1 MYRFLLI
8 FFLFFNFAFAI
19 NSGVEKFKWPE
30 GMSLLQF
37 MEKYEIP
44 LSIYYDLDKEE
55 QELTSEIISGS
66 TCFVLRNNSGKIMQL
81 LVPISE
87 ELQIHIYKDKFNK
100 FKLDFTPI
108 VYTQQSN
115 SLGISIETSPY
126 NDIVKATGNTAL
138 ANEFMTV
145 FKNAVNFRKLQKGDK
160 LVILYKQK
168 TRLNQPFGSVKILAG
183 MIEENKKGNF
193 LYFFEDK
200 YYNQT
205 GKKTESFLL
214 ITPIDNFVKIS
225 SKFTPKRFHP
235 ILKRYR
241 AHLGVDYAAPK
252 GTKIFAAG
260 NGTVTFIGRRS
271 GYGNVVEISHGGGY
285 STLYAHVSGF
295 AKGVK
300 VGNQVKQKELIAY
313 VGNTGLSSGPHLHF
327 GLYKNKQAIDPLKVV
342 KIEKTSVV
350 SKEELKFKALV
361 KDMNS
366 KIKQA
371 EDGSLNPQRF
381 ENFENSVVLN

>member
-1 MYRFLLI
+1 MNKFILI

-30 GMSLLQF
+30 GVSLLQF

-44 LSIYYDLDKEE
+44 LSVYYDLDKEA

-66 TCFVLRNNSGKIMQL
+66 ICYVLRDDLGKISQL
-81 LVPISE
+81 LIPISE
-87 ELQIHIYKDKFNK
+87 ELQIQIYKDKFNK

-108 VYTQQSN
+108 VYTKQSN

-138 ANEFMTV
+138 ANEFMSV
-145 FKNAVNFRKLQKGDK
+145 FRGEVDFKRLQKGDR
-160 LVILYKQK
+160 LVLLYEQK
-168 TRLNQPFGSVKILAG
+168 TRLGQPFGSIKILAG
-183 MIEENKKGNF
+183 MIEENKKGNS
-193 LYFFEDK
+193 LYLFEDK
-200 YYNQT
+200 YFDEN
-205 GKKTESFLL
+205 GKKMESFLL
-214 ITPIDNFVKIS
+214 ITPINGARIAS
-225 SKFTPKRFHP
+225 RFTPKRFHP

-252 GTKIFAAG
+252 GTKIYAAG
-260 NGTVTFIGRRS
+260 NGKVTFVGRKS
-271 GYGNVVEISHGGGY
+271 GYGNVIEISHGGGY
-285 STLYAHVSGF
+285 TSLYAHLNGF

-300 VGNQVKQKELIAY
+300 VGTNVKQKELIAY
-313 VGNTGLSSGPHLHF
+313 VGNTGLSTGPHLHF

-342 KIEKTSVV
+342 KIEKTNIV

-361 KDMNS
+361 KDMNA
-366 KIKQA
+366 KMDLA
-371 EDGSLNPQRF
+371 MDGSLNPQRF
-381 ENFENSVVLN
+381 ENFENSMILN

>member
-1 MYRFLLI
+1 MNKFILI

-30 GMSLLQF
+30 GVSLLQF

-44 LSIYYDLDKEE
+44 LSVYYDLDKEA

-66 TCFVLRNNSGKIMQL
+66 ICYVLRDDLGKISQL
-81 LVPISE
+81 LIPISE
-87 ELQIHIYKDKFNK
+87 ELQIQIYKDKFNK

-108 VYTQQSN
+108 VYTKQSN

-138 ANEFMTV
+138 ANEFMSV
-145 FKNAVNFRKLQKGDK
+145 FRGEVDFKRLQKGDR
-160 LVILYKQK
+160 LVLLYEQK
-168 TRLNQPFGSVKILAG
+168 TRLGQPFGSIKILAG
-183 MIEENKKGNF
+183 MIEENKKGNS
-193 LYFFEDK
+193 LYLFEDK
-200 YYNQT
+200 YFDEN
-205 GKKTESFLL
+205 GKKMESFLL
-214 ITPIDNFVKIS
+214 ITPINGARIAS
-225 SKFTPKRFHP
+225 RFTPKRFHP

-252 GTKIFAAG
+252 GTKIYAAG
-260 NGTVTFIGRRS
+260 NGKVTFVGRKS
-271 GYGNVVEISHGGGY
+271 GYGNVIEISHGGGY
-285 STLYAHVSGF
+285 TSLYAHLNGF

-300 VGNQVKQKELIAY
+300 VGTNVKQKELIAY
-313 VGNTGLSSGPHLHF
+313 VGNTGLSTGPHLHF

-342 KIEKTSVV
+342 KIEKTNIV

-361 KDMNS
+361 KDMNA
-366 KIKQA
+366 KMDLAK
-371 EDGSLNPQRF
+371 DGNLNPQRF
-381 ENFENSVVLN
+381 ENFENSMILN

>member
-1 MYRFLLI
+1 MYRFLFI
-8 FFLFFNFAFAI
+8 FFIFFNFAFAI

-44 LSIYYDLDKEE
+44 LSIYYNLDKEE

-108 VYTQQSN
+108 VYTKQSN

-160 LVILYKQK
+160 LVILYEQK

-271 GYGNVVEISHGGGY
+271 GYGNVVEISHGGNY

-327 GLYKNKQAIDPLKVV
+327 EILVGGGQVNPLKY
-342 KIEKTSVV
+342 
-350 SKEELKFKALV
+350 L
-361 KDMNS
+361 
-366 KIKQA
+366 Q
-371 EDGSLNPQRF
+371 
-381 ENFENSVVLN
+381 

>member
-1 MYRFLLI
+1 MNKFILI

-30 GMSLLQF
+30 GVSLLQF

-44 LSIYYDLDKEE
+44 LSVYYDLDKEA

-66 TCFVLRNNSGKIMQL
+66 ICYVLRDDLGKISQL
-81 LVPISE
+81 LIPISE
-87 ELQIHIYKDKFNK
+87 ELQIQIYKDKFNK

-108 VYTQQSN
+108 VYTKQSN

-138 ANEFMTV
+138 ANEFMSV
-145 FKNAVNFRKLQKGDK
+145 FRGEVDFKRLQKGDR
-160 LVILYKQK
+160 LVLLYEQK
-168 TRLNQPFGSVKILAG
+168 TRLGQPFGSIKILAG
-183 MIEENKKGNF
+183 MIEENKKGNS
-193 LYFFEDK
+193 LYLFEDK
-200 YYNQT
+200 YFDEN
-205 GKKTESFLL
+205 GKKMESFLL
-214 ITPIDNFVKIS
+214 ITPINGARIV

-252 GTKIFAAG
+252 GTKIYAAG
-260 NGTVTFIGRRS
+260 NGKVTFVGRRS
-271 GYGNVVEISHGGGY
+271 GYGNTVEISHGGGY
-285 STLYAHVSGF
+285 STLYAHLNGF

-300 VGNQVKQKELIAY
+300 VGTNVKQKELIAY
-313 VGNTGLSSGPHLHF
+313 VGNTGLSTGPHLHF

-342 KIEKTSVV
+342 KIEKTNIV

-361 KDMNS
+361 KDMNA
-366 KIKQA
+366 KMDLA
-371 EDGSLNPQRF
+371 MDGSLNPQRF
-381 ENFENSVVLN
+381 ENFENSMILN

>member
-1 MYRFLLI
+1 MNKFILI

-30 GMSLLQF
+30 GVSLLQF

-44 LSIYYDLDKEE
+44 LSVYYDLDKEA

-66 TCFVLRNNSGKIMQL
+66 ICYVLRDDLGKISQL
-81 LVPISE
+81 LIPISE
-87 ELQIHIYKDKFNK
+87 ELQIQIYKDKFNK

-108 VYTQQSN
+108 VYTKQSN

-138 ANEFMTV
+138 ANEFMSV
-145 FKNAVNFRKLQKGDK
+145 FRGEVDFKRLQKGDR
-160 LVILYKQK
+160 LVLLYEQK
-168 TRLNQPFGSVKILAG
+168 TRLGQPFGSIKILSG
-183 MIEENKKGNF
+183 MIEENKKGNS
-193 LYFFEDK
+193 LYLFEDK
-200 YYNQT
+200 YFDEN
-205 GKKTESFLL
+205 GKKMESFLL
-214 ITPIDNFVKIS
+214 ITPINGARIAS
-225 SKFTPKRFHP
+225 RFTPKRFHP

-252 GTKIFAAG
+252 GTKIYAAG
-260 NGTVTFIGRRS
+260 NGKVTFVGRKS
-271 GYGNVVEISHGGGY
+271 GYGNVIEISHGGGY
-285 STLYAHVSGF
+285 TSLYAHLNGF

-300 VGNQVKQKELIAY
+300 VGTNVKQKELIAY
-313 VGNTGLSSGPHLHF
+313 VGNTGLSTGPHLHF

-342 KIEKTSVV
+342 KIEKTNIV

-361 KDMNS
+361 KDMNA
-366 KIKQA
+366 KMDLA
-371 EDGSLNPQRF
+371 MDGSLNPQRF
-381 ENFENSVVLN
+381 ENFENSMILN

>member
-1 MYRFLLI
+1 MNKFILI

-30 GMSLLQF
+30 GVSLLQF

-44 LSIYYDLDKEE
+44 LSVYYDLDKEA

-66 TCFVLRNNSGKIMQL
+66 ICYVLRDDLGKISQL
-81 LVPISE
+81 LIPISE
-87 ELQIHIYKDKFNK
+87 ELQIQIYKDKFNK

-108 VYTQQSN
+108 VYTKQSN

-138 ANEFMTV
+138 ANEFMSV
-145 FKNAVNFRKLQKGDK
+145 FRGEVDFKRLQKGDR
-160 LVILYKQK
+160 LVLLYEQK
-168 TRLNQPFGSVKILAG
+168 TRLGQPFGSIKILAG
-183 MIEENKKGNF
+183 MIEENKKGNS
-193 LYFFEDK
+193 LYLFEDK
-200 YYNQT
+200 YFDEN
-205 GKKTESFLL
+205 GKKMESFLL
-214 ITPIDNFVKIS
+214 ITPINGARIA

-252 GTKIFAAG
+252 GTKIYAAG
-260 NGTVTFIGRRS
+260 NGKVTFVGRKS
-271 GYGNVVEISHGGGY
+271 GYGNVIEISHGGGY
-285 STLYAHVSGF
+285 TSLYAHLNGF

-300 VGNQVKQKELIAY
+300 VGTNVKQKELIAY
-313 VGNTGLSSGPHLHF
+313 VGNTGLSTGPHLHF

-342 KIEKTSVV
+342 KIEKTNIV

-361 KDMNS
+361 KDMNA
-366 KIKQA
+366 KMDLA
-371 EDGSLNPQRF
+371 MDGSLNPQRF
-381 ENFENSVVLN
+381 ENFENSMILN

>member
-1 MYRFLLI
+1 MNKFILI

-30 GMSLLQF
+30 GVSLLQF

-44 LSIYYDLDKEE
+44 LSVYYDLDKEA

-66 TCFVLRNNSGKIMQL
+66 ICYVLRDDLGKISQL
-81 LVPISE
+81 LIPISE
-87 ELQIHIYKDKFNK
+87 ELQIQIYKDKFNK

-108 VYTQQSN
+108 VYTKQSN

-138 ANEFMTV
+138 ANEFMSV
-145 FKNAVNFRKLQKGDK
+145 FRGEVDFKRLQKGDK
-160 LVILYKQK
+160 LVLLYEQK
-168 TRLNQPFGSVKILAG
+168 TRLGQPFGSIKILSG
-183 MIEENKKGNF
+183 MIEENKKGNS
-193 LYFFEDK
+193 LYLFEDK
-200 YYNQT
+200 YFDEN
-205 GKKTESFLL
+205 GKKMESFLL
-214 ITPIDNFVKIS
+214 ITPINGARIAS
-225 SKFTPKRFHP
+225 RFTPKRFHP

-252 GTKIFAAG
+252 GTKIYAAG
-260 NGTVTFIGRRS
+260 NGKVTFVGRKS
-271 GYGNVVEISHGGGY
+271 GYGNVIEISHGGGY
-285 STLYAHVSGF
+285 TSLYAHLNGF

-300 VGNQVKQKELIAY
+300 VGTNVKQKELIAY
-313 VGNTGLSSGPHLHF
+313 VGNTGLSTGPHLHF

-342 KIEKTSVV
+342 KIEKTNIV

-361 KDMNS
+361 KDMNA
-366 KIKQA
+366 KMDLA
-371 EDGSLNPQRF
+371 MDGSLNPQRF
-381 ENFENSVVLN
+381 ENFENSMILN

>member
-1 MYRFLLI
+1 MNKFILI

-30 GMSLLQF
+30 GVSLLQF

-44 LSIYYDLDKEE
+44 LSVYYDLDTEA

-66 TCFVLRNNSGKIMQL
+66 ICYVLRDDLGKISQL
-81 LVPISE
+81 LIPISE
-87 ELQIHIYKDKFNK
+87 ELQIQIYKDKFNK

-108 VYTQQSN
+108 VYTKQSN

-138 ANEFMTV
+138 ANEFMSV
-145 FKNAVNFRKLQKGDK
+145 FRGEVDFKRLQKGDR
-160 LVILYKQK
+160 LVLLYEQK
-168 TRLNQPFGSVKILAG
+168 TRLGQPFGSIKILAG
-183 MIEENKKGNF
+183 MIEENKKGNS
-193 LYFFEDK
+193 LYLFEDK
-200 YYNQT
+200 YFDKN

-214 ITPIDNFVKIS
+214 ITPINGARIAS
-225 SKFTPKRFHP
+225 RFTPKRFHP

-252 GTKIFAAG
+252 GTKIYAAG
-260 NGTVTFIGRRS
+260 NGKVTFVGRKS
-271 GYGNVVEISHGGGY
+271 GYGNVIEISHGGGY
-285 STLYAHVSGF
+285 TSLYAHLNGF

-300 VGNQVKQKELIAY
+300 VGTNVKQKELIAY
-313 VGNTGLSSGPHLHF
+313 VGNTGLSTGPHLHF

-342 KIEKTSVV
+342 KIEKTNIV

-361 KDMNS
+361 KDMNA
-366 KIKQA
+366 KMDLAK
-371 EDGSLNPQRF
+371 DGNLNPQRF
-381 ENFENSVVLN
+381 ENFENSMILN